1 MQLKDVIGINLYMIM
16 HLDLLTQ
23 INKSMFNVVMKL
35 LMNFHQKV
43 EMEQFL
49 CMGKLPPEK
58 LSLC

>member
-1 MQLKDVIGINLYMIM
+1 
-16 HLDLLTQ
+16 LDLLTQ